1 MSSDSKL
8 LLGLI
13 LGAAT
18 GAVAGLLLAPASGKE
33 TRENLS
39 EKAEELKGDLDK
51 KFNEL
56 SKKIQDLDKESLND
70 FKEKFSDVKSSVKEK
85 YDKLFRE
92 GLAVQA
98 RWGQPSDIGKIVLA
112 MVKGMLPYST
122 GEVIMADGGLSIP
135 RL

>member
-33 TRENLS
+33 TRENLA
-39 EKAEELKGDLDK
+39 EKAGEIKNDLDK

-56 SKKIQDLDKESLND
+56 SKKLHDLDSESISD
-70 FKEKFSDVKSSVKEK
+70 FKEKFSEVKSTVKDKFDTVTARDKALEK
-85 YDKLFRE
+85 ELE
-92 GLAVQA
+92 E
-98 RWGQPSDIGKIVLA
+98 KIESMRRKTAEMENANSL
-112 MVKGMLPYST
+112 
-122 GEVIMADGGLSIP
+122 
-135 RL
+135 

>member
-33 TRENLS
+33 TRENIS
-39 EKAEELKGDLDK
+39 EKASVLKGDLDK

-56 SKKIQDLDKESLND
+56 SKKIQDLDGESINE
-70 FKEKFSDVKSSVKEK
+70 FKEKFGEIKSSVKDRFDTLTAKVKDLEK
-85 YDKLFRE
+85 ELSEK
-92 GLAVQA
+92 
-98 RWGQPSDIGKIVLA
+98 
-112 MVKGMLPYST
+112 
-122 GEVIMADGGLSIP
+122 MASLKKEAKPVESSANSI
-135 RL
+135 

>member
-39 EKAEELKGDLDK
+39 DKAGEIKSDLDK

-56 SKKIQDLDKESLND
+56 SKKLQDLDTESLND
-70 FKEKFSDVKSSVKEK
+70 FKEKFGDVKSTVKEK
-85 YDKLFRE
+85 FDKVSQKVKDLE
-92 GLAVQA
+92 KEL
-98 RWGQPSDIGKIVLA
+98 SEKI
-112 MVKGMLPYST
+112 
-122 GEVIMADGGLSIP
+122 ESI
-135 RL
+135 RKEAETMESNSNSI

>member
-33 TRENLS
+33 TRENLA
-39 EKAEELKGDLDK
+39 EKAGELKSDLDK

-85 YDKLFRE
+85 YDKVYAKVKDLEKELSEKIESIRKE
-92 GLAVQA
+92 TATVE
-98 RWGQPSDIGKIVLA
+98 SNGK
-112 MVKGMLPYST
+112 
-122 GEVIMADGGLSIP
+122 SI
-135 RL
+135 

>member
-39 EKAEELKGDLDK
+39 DKAGELKSDLDK

-56 SKKIQDLDKESLND
+56 SKKIEDLDKESLND
-70 FKEKFSDVKSSVKEK
+70 FKEKFGDVKASVKEK
-85 YDKLFRE
+85 FDKVSAKVKDLE
-92 GLAVQA
+92 KEL
-98 RWGQPSDIGKIVLA
+98 SEKI
-112 MVKGMLPYST
+112 
-122 GEVIMADGGLSIP
+122 ESIKKETKTAAANSNSI
-135 RL
+135 

>member
-33 TRENLS
+33 TRGKIS
-39 EKAEELKGDLDK
+39 DKAGELKSDLDK

-56 SKKIQDLDKESLND
+56 SKKLHDLDKETLGD
-70 FKEKFSDVKSSVKEK
+70 FKEKFNEVKSSVKDRYDTLAAKVKELEK
-85 YDKLFRE
+85 E
-92 GLAVQA
+92 LAA
-98 RWGQPSDIGKIVLA
+98 K
-112 MVKGMLPYST
+112 M
-122 GEVIMADGGLSIP
+122 ESIKKESKTMEANSNSM
-135 RL
+135 

>member
-33 TRENLS
+33 TRENIS
-39 EKAEELKGDLDK
+39 DKASELKSDLDR

-56 SKKIQDLDKESLND
+56 SQKIQDLDGESIAE
-70 FKEKFSDVKSSVKEK
+70 FKEKFNDVKESVKEK
-85 YDKLFRE
+85 YDQMSAK
-92 GLAVQA
+92 
-98 RWGQPSDIGKIVLA
+98 
-112 MVKGMLPYST
+112 VKDLEKELTAKMDKMRKEAKT
-122 GEVIMADGGLSIP
+122 VEANANSI
-135 RL
+135 